1 MGRVARA
8 TLGKYAK
15 AVLPYAKFV
24 AKNGF
29 FTSVE
34 QMEGAVGLFLPEV
47 RDADLRML
55 SGGMK
60 HFFPFVGKTRIS
72 ADLKGLEKTNER
84 RPRTPAS
91 KRISRGFTRFVWEE
105 TSFAEATGVQT
116 MFDAKL
122 RICEA
127 IKIRAIDVIFASDSV
142 KNTTIRLGKTKNGRE
157 QAAVLDNGCFAEKML
172 RILIRCSRNRQKP
185 LFIRACTQIVLYV

>member
-15 AVLPYAKFV
+15 AVLPYVKFIS
-24 AKNGF
+24 KNQLF
-29 FTSVE
+29 SSFE
-34 QMEGAVGLFLPEV
+34 EMEGGVGLFLPEV
-47 RDADLRML
+47 RDAHLRLL

-91 KRISRGFTRFVWEE
+91 KRISRGFTRFVWGEA
-105 TSFAEATGVQT
+105 SFAEATGVQT
-116 MFDAKL
+116 MFDA
-122 RICEA
+122 
-127 IKIRAIDVIFASDSV
+127 IKDVRSD
-142 KNTTIRLGKTKNGRE
+142 
-157 QAAVLDNGCFAEKML
+157 
-172 RILIRCSRNRQKP
+172 
-185 LFIRACTQIVLYV
+185 